1 MTVGLIS
8 QLLSP
13 QLSQTV
19 SDLRTRISEV
29 SLETV
34 TGRHFDV
41 TQHLNGRVG
50 DAMIGQKAVE
60 DIERE
65 QLQLQIR
72 QSRLDQVQLSL
83 ETIQKAGADIG
94 TNIIAAVALN
104 NTDEIKNGAISAE
117 TALGKIFSALSAR
130 QGQRQLFS
138 GDATASGPLNPLED
152 LLADIETLRDTA
164 TDPADFQASV
174 DTYFDD
180 PAGGWQSTI
189 YNGTATTSDP
199 DGVLAIDP
207 AITQLVK
214 GLSTL
219 AIAKDDPEHPILISP
234 SSVLSDGANTVIQA
248 TDAMIDLQ
256 VSTGAKQEEIE
267 TRQRTLVA
275 ESTLIAQSVNDMI
288 SRDQFEAATELRRLE
303 SSLEASYLL
312 TSRLSNLTLTNFIR

>member
-1 MTVGLIS
+1 MTVGLIN

-19 SDLRTRISEV
+19 SELRTRISEV

-41 TQHLNGRVG
+41 TKHLDGRVG
-50 DAMIGQKAVE
+50 DAMIGQKVVE

-65 QLQLQIR
+65 QQQLQIR

-83 ETIQKAGADIG
+83 GTIQAAGADIG

-104 NTDEIKNGAISAE
+104 NTDEIKNGGISAE

-138 GDATASGPLNPLED
+138 GDATSSGPLNPLSD
-152 LLADIETLRDTA
+152 LLNDIETLRNTA
-164 TDPADFQASV
+164 IDPADFQASL

-180 PAGGWQSTI
+180 PAGGWQTTI

-214 GLSTL
+214 GLATL
-219 AIAKDDPEHPILISP
+219 AMARDNPEHRNLEPP
-234 SSVLSDGANTVIQA
+234 STILSDAANTVIQA

-256 VSTGAKQEEIE
+256 VTTGAKQEEIE
-267 TRQRTLVA
+267 TRQRSLVA
-275 ESTLIAQSVNDMI
+275 ESTLLAQAANDMI

-312 TSRLSNLTLTNFIR
+312 TSRLSNLTLINFIR